1 VKEIFEKNKVLILL
15 IAIIVIVGIV
25 ITAIMGF
32 NFDLRYQETKKVE
45 LHINKEF
52 AISDIKQIT
61 DEVLSNNRVIIQKVE
76 MFEDTASIIAKDIT
90 DEQKS
95 NLITKI
101 NEKYGTELSAD
112 ATEIV
117 TIPHTRGRD
126 IVKPYIIPFLIS
138 IVIILCYMAI
148 RYYKLNF
155 IKVILETAGV
165 LVLAQILLFSIMAI
179 TRIPIGRLTIP
190 LMILVYILSILGISN
205 KCEKDLATKK
215 AEQENIL
222 KNK

>member
-1 VKEIFEKNKVLILL
+1 MKEIIEKNKVLISI
-15 IAIIVIVGIV
+15 IAIIVVVGI
-25 ITAIMGF
+25 IMTAVMGF
-32 NFDLRYQETKKVE
+32 NFDLKYQQAKKVE

-61 DEVLSNNRVIIQKVE
+61 NEVLGNNGVIIQKVE

-101 NEKYGTELSAD
+101 NEKYGTELSAEE
-112 ATEIV
+112 TEIV

-138 IVIILCYMAI
+138 TVIIIVYMAI

-155 IKVILETAGV
+155 IKVVLETIGV
-165 LVLAQILLFSIMAI
+165 LVVAQILLFSVMAI

-190 LMILVYILSILGISN
+190 LMILVYVLSLLGITN
-205 KCEKDLATKK
+205 KYEKDLATKK
-215 AEQENIL
+215 SEQE
-222 KNK
+222 KQQK

>member
-1 VKEIFEKNKVLILL
+1 MKEIIEKNKVLISI
-15 IAIIVIVGIV
+15 IAIIVVVGI
-25 ITAIMGF
+25 IMTAVMGF
-32 NFDLRYQETKKVE
+32 NFDLRYQQAKKVE

-61 DEVLSNNRVIIQKVE
+61 NEVLGNNGVIIQKVE
-76 MFEDTASIIAKDIT
+76 MFEDTASIIAKEIT

-101 NEKYGTELSAD
+101 NEKYGTEISAEN
-112 ATEIV
+112 TEIITV
-117 TIPHTRGRD
+117 PHTRGRD

-138 IVIILCYMAI
+138 TVIIIVYMAI

-155 IKVILETAGV
+155 IKVVLETIGV
-165 LVLAQILLFSIMAI
+165 LVVAQILLFSVMAI

-190 LMILVYILSILGISN
+190 LMILVYVLSLLGITN

-215 AEQENIL
+215 AEQE
-222 KNK
+222 KQQK

>member
-1 VKEIFEKNKVLILL
+1 MKEIIEKNKVLISI
-15 IAIIVIVGIV
+15 IAIIVVVGI
-25 ITAIMGF
+25 IMTAVMGF
-32 NFDLRYQETKKVE
+32 NFDLKYQQAKKVE

-52 AISDIKQIT
+52 AISDIKEIT
-61 DEVLSNNRVIIQKVE
+61 NEVLGNNGVIIQKVE

-101 NEKYGTELSAD
+101 NEKYGTELSAEE
-112 ATEIV
+112 TEIV

-138 IVIILCYMAI
+138 TVIIIVYMAI

-155 IKVILETAGV
+155 IKVVLETIGV
-165 LVLAQILLFSIMAI
+165 LVVAQILLFSVMAI

-190 LMILVYILSILGISN
+190 LMILVYVLSLLGITN

-215 AEQENIL
+215 AEQEE
-222 KNK
+222 KNKK

>member
-1 VKEIFEKNKVLILL
+1 MKEIIEKNKVLISI
-15 IAIIVIVGIV
+15 IAIIVVVGI
-25 ITAIMGF
+25 IMTAVMGF
-32 NFDLRYQETKKVE
+32 NFDLKYQQAKKVE

-52 AISDIKQIT
+52 AISDIKEIT
-61 DEVLSNNRVIIQKVE
+61 NEVLENNGVIIQKVE

-101 NEKYGTELSAD
+101 NEKYGTELSAEE
-112 ATEIV
+112 TEIV

-138 IVIILCYMAI
+138 TVIIIVYMAI

-155 IKVILETAGV
+155 IKVVLETIGV
-165 LVLAQILLFSIMAI
+165 LVVAQILLFSVMAI

-190 LMILVYILSILGISN
+190 LMILVYVLSLLGITN

-215 AEQENIL
+215 AEQEE
-222 KNK
+222 KNKK

>member
-1 VKEIFEKNKVLILL
+1 MKEIIEKNKVLISI
-15 IAIIVIVGIV
+15 IAIIVVVGI
-25 ITAIMGF
+25 IMTAVMGF
-32 NFDLRYQETKKVE
+32 NFDLKYQQAKKVE

-61 DEVLSNNRVIIQKVE
+61 NEVLGNNGVIIQKVE
-76 MFEDTASIIAKDIT
+76 MFEDTASIIAKEIT

-101 NEKYGTELSAD
+101 NEKYGTEISAEN
-112 ATEIV
+112 TEIITV
-117 TIPHTRGRD
+117 PHTRGRD

-138 IVIILCYMAI
+138 TVIIIVYMAI

-155 IKVILETAGV
+155 IKVVLETIGV
-165 LVLAQILLFSIMAI
+165 LVVAQILLFSVMAI

-190 LMILVYILSILGISN
+190 LMILVYVLSLLGITN

-215 AEQENIL
+215 AEQEG
-222 KNK
+222 KNKK

>member
-1 VKEIFEKNKVLILL
+1 MKEIIEKNKVLISI
-15 IAIIVIVGIV
+15 IAIIVVVGI
-25 ITAIMGF
+25 IMTAVMGF
-32 NFDLRYQETKKVE
+32 NFDLRYQQAKKVE

-61 DEVLSNNRVIIQKVE
+61 NEVLGNNGVIIQKVE

-101 NEKYGTELSAD
+101 NEKYGTEISAEN
-112 ATEIV
+112 TEIITV
-117 TIPHTRGRD
+117 PHTRGRD

-138 IVIILCYMAI
+138 TVIIIVYMAI

-155 IKVILETAGV
+155 IKVVLETIGV
-165 LVLAQILLFSIMAI
+165 LVVAQILLFSVMAI

-190 LMILVYILSILGISN
+190 LMILVYVSSLLGITN

-215 AEQENIL
+215 AEQEE
-222 KNK
+222 KNKK

>member
-1 VKEIFEKNKVLILL
+1 MKEIIEKNKVLISI
-15 IAIIVIVGIV
+15 IAIIVVVGI
-25 ITAIMGF
+25 IMTAVMGF
-32 NFDLRYQETKKVE
+32 NFDLKYQQAKKVE

-52 AISDIKQIT
+52 AISDIKQIIN
-61 DEVLSNNRVIIQKVE
+61 EVLGNNGVIIQKVE

-101 NEKYGTELSAD
+101 NEKYGTELSAEN
-112 ATEIV
+112 TEIV

-138 IVIILCYMAI
+138 TVIIIVYMAI

-155 IKVILETAGV
+155 IKVVLETIGV
-165 LVLAQILLFSIMAI
+165 LVVAQILLFSIMAI

-190 LMILVYILSILGISN
+190 LMILVYVLSLLGITN

-215 AEQENIL
+215 AEQEE
-222 KNK
+222 KNKK

>member
-1 VKEIFEKNKVLILL
+1 MKEIIEKNKVLILL
-15 IAIIVIVGIV
+15 IAIIVVIGIV
-25 ITAIMGF
+25 ITAIIGF
-32 NFDLRYQETKKVE
+32 NFDLKYQQAKKVE

-61 DEVLSNNRVIIQKVE
+61 NEVLGNNGVIIQKVE

-101 NEKYGTELSAD
+101 NEKYGTELSAEN
-112 ATEIV
+112 TEIV

-138 IVIILCYMAI
+138 TVIIIVYMAI
-148 RYYKLNF
+148 RYYKLNS
-155 IKVILETAGV
+155 IKVVLETIGV
-165 LVLAQILLFSIMAI
+165 LAIAQILLFSIMAI

-190 LMILVYILSILGISN
+190 LMILVYILSLLGITN
-205 KCEKDLATKK
+205 KDEKNLATKK
-215 AEQENIL
+215 AEQE
-222 KNK
+222 KQ

>member
-1 VKEIFEKNKVLILL
+1 MKEIIEKNKVLISI
-15 IAIIVIVGIV
+15 IAIIVVVGI
-25 ITAIMGF
+25 IMTAVMGF
-32 NFDLRYQETKKVE
+32 NFDLKYQQAKKVE

-52 AISDIKQIT
+52 AISDIKEIT
-61 DEVLSNNRVIIQKVE
+61 NEVLGNNGVIIQKVE

-101 NEKYGTELSAD
+101 NEKYGTELSAEE
-112 ATEIV
+112 TEIV

-138 IVIILCYMAI
+138 TVIIIVYMAI

-155 IKVILETAGV
+155 IKVVLETIGV
-165 LVLAQILLFSIMAI
+165 LVVAQILLFSVMAI

-190 LMILVYILSILGISN
+190 LMILVYVLSLLGITN

-215 AEQENIL
+215 AEQE
-222 KNK
+222 KQQK